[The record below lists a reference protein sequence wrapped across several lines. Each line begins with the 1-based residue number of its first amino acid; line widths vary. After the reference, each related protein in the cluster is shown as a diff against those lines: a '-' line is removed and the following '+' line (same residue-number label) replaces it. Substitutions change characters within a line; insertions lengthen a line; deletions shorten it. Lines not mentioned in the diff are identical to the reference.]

1 MIEVNLYS
9 VPADAPDTMVG
20 RCVSRSRY
28 NREGGISIM
37 EFVKGFLK
45 NNLEHF
51 QTSLGNEDLVGFI
64 NSDVTMST
72 ADFACVN
79 YWLGKAGYKVAIFNV
94 ADDEENAVGVPT
106 GEVVEWNVIDRNFL
120 QNDYPT
126 ATKIMPGEGKDIPE
140 ILRQIVEQSGLFNPD
155 KFSGVKNP
163 FTQLL
168 NNLDQIKKVTGSVN
182 STLTTQI
189 YAILDQLGFNV
200 LCLVSED

>member
-9 VPADAPDTMVG
+9 VSSQDPTATVG

-51 QTSLGNEDLVGFI
+51 ENSLGNSELVAFI
-64 NSDVTMST
+64 NSNVTMST
-72 ADFACVN
+72 TDFSCIN
-79 YWLGKAGYKVAIFNV
+79 YWLGKAGYRVSIFNV

-106 GEVVEWNVIDRNFL
+106 GEVVEWNIINRNFI

-126 ATKIMPGEGKDIPE
+126 VTKIIPGSDMDIPA
-140 ILRQIVEQSGLFNPD
+140 ILRQIVEQSGVFSPD
-155 KFSGVKNP
+155 KFDGVKNP
-163 FTQLL
+163 FVILL
-168 NNLDQIKKVTGSVN
+168 NNLDKIKKISGEVN
-182 STLTTQI
+182 SNITTQI
-189 YAILDQLGFNV
+189 YAILDQLGFNI